1 MTVES
6 QTIFLKIRFIKNM
19 SRLALSSIK
28 NRGEGSWALCT
39 SFLIPDTLRLHTPNA
54 CNNPFSPPPIKNPRS
69 ASEQSHPIMGS
80 KGLALPSNQCWPGSN
95 PCRHRR
101 HVWVSLLLVLSFAS
115 KAFCPGA
122 GVFPTPQKPTF
133 PFPNWMCYL

>member
-54 CNNPFSPPPIKNPRS
+54 YNNPFSPPPIKNPTS
-69 ASEQSHPIMGS
+69 ASGQSHPIMGS
-80 KGLALPSNQCWPGSN
+80 KGLALPPTNVARVQIPASTPYVNEFVVGSLVCSESFLSGCWGFSP
-95 PCRHRR
+95 
-101 HVWVSLLLVLSFAS
+101 LL
-115 KAFCPGA
+115 
-122 GVFPTPQKPTF
+122 
-133 PFPNWMCYL
+133 

>member
-54 CNNPFSPPPIKNPRS
+54 YNNPFSPPPIKNPTS
-69 ASEQSHPIMGS
+69 ASGQSHPIMGS